1 MGYRAYYES
10 GMIRGMKVKTSV
22 SLSAEVLAEVDRE
35 AGDGRSAYIEK
46 VLKHH
51 FRLKRREERDRRDA
65 EIYARMSAEA
75 RTESDEWRAFQPDLT
90 TFGDDADSLLSSEPM
105 RDAG

>member
-1 MGYRAYYES
+1 
-10 GMIRGMKVKTSV
+10 MIRGMKVKTSV
-22 SLSAEVLAEVDRE
+22 SISAELLAEIDRE
-35 AGDGRSAYIEK
+35 AEAGRSAFIEN

-51 FRLKRREERDRRDA
+51 FRRKRREERDRRDA

-75 RTESDEWRAFQPDLT
+75 RTESEEWLAFEPDLA